1 MTAESC
7 GSTHLDRGHGAP
19 LGSRERRT
27 MLLTIGFAVAAEY
40 IRHFQLRAIHR
51 PGG

>member
-1 MTAESC
+1 
-7 GSTHLDRGHGAP
+7 
-19 LGSRERRT
+19 

-51 PGG
+51 PDD